1 MKRAVSFNAA
11 PQRKKAGSKEPAF
24 SFPAVPLFPSG
35 GQDEMPPSRQSAHQK
50 NA

>member
-11 PQRKKAGSKEPAF
+11 PQRKKAGSKAF

-35 GQDEMPPSRQSAHQK
+35 GQDETPPSRQSAHQK